1 MVGRAMPMVRHIES
15 LPQML
20 ILLEKEAVLG
30 EKHMMMK
37 PLLQVYEHRFRC
49 HLNLGKLKMRSTLMM
64 R

>member
-1 MVGRAMPMVRHIES
+1 
-15 LPQML
+15 ML